1 MEWLAALSPPED
13 VLYSLLLLFQ
23 NLTGIEKIVLKTKRN
38 LGGTGKEVKLWELL
52 HPWEEETGDLWQ
64 MGQVMMRAYD
74 NEDFKLSLTV
84 YKANSSEGYVAIDDV
99 SILMKEVCDPLP
111 AYAEPIPASSED
123 DSEFRR
129 WFRINVISL
138 IPGFACTFQEN
149 LCSWELLETD
159 EKLRFKR
166 IAGMNLTDMDPP
178 SKLPEKD
185 HLGVSTPD
193 AFLFR

>member
-74 NEDFKLSLTV
+74 SEDFKLSLTV

-111 AYAEPIPASSED
+111 AYAEPIPASSEY
-123 DSEFRR
+123 SEFHHRHYWASQQLVGR
-129 WFRINVISL
+129 AFV
-138 IPGFACTFQEN
+138 C
-149 LCSWELLETD
+149 LL
-159 EKLRFKR
+159 
-166 IAGMNLTDMDPP
+166 
-178 SKLPEKD
+178 
-185 HLGVSTPD
+185 
-193 AFLFR
+193 

>member
-13 VLYSLLLLFQ
+13 VLYSLFFFQ

-111 AYAEPIPASSED
+111 AYAEPIPASSEN
-123 DSEFRR
+123 SEFRR
-129 WFRINVISL
+129 CVGSDLTSL
-138 IPGFACTFQEN
+138 PSFQDSRARSKKI
-149 LCSWELLETD
+149 CA
-159 EKLRFKR
+159 
-166 IAGMNLTDMDPP
+166 AGSYWKPMK
-178 SKLPEKD
+178 S
-185 HLGVSTPD
+185 
-193 AFLFR
+193 

>member
-1 MEWLAALSPPED
+1 
-13 VLYSLLLLFQ
+13 
-23 NLTGIEKIVLKTKRN
+23 
-38 LGGTGKEVKLWELL
+38 
-52 HPWEEETGDLWQ
+52 

-84 YKANSSEGYVAIDDV
+84 HKANSSEGYVAIDDL

-123 DSEFRR
+123 ESDYRH
-129 WFRINVISL
+129 WFRVNVIPL
-138 IPGFACTFQEN
+138 ISGFACTFQEN

-193 AFLFR
+193 AFSLRL